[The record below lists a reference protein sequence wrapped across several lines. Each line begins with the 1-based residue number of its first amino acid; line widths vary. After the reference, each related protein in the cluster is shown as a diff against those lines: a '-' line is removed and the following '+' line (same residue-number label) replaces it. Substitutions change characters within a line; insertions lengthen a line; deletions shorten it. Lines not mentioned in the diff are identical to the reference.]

1 MANADRD
8 VRKVTNEARRTY
20 LGDRINVDSAELNR
34 LVADY
39 EDILDEEGEEA
50 KEEGFVPLYDVSR
63 GTWVSTTR
71 DPLSL
76 FFFDHIDGAYSY
88 CLSLDGKLIHY
99 GASTLVQV
107 HDLALDSPARPAPT
121 PGQFR
126 T

>member
-1 MANADRD
+1 MANVERDDR
-8 VRKVTNEARRTY
+8 KEANEIRRTY
-20 LGDRINVDSAELNR
+20 LGDRINLDEAELGR
-34 LVADY
+34 LNEEY
-39 EDILDEEGEEA
+39 EAIIDEEGEEA
-50 KEEGFVPLYDVSR
+50 EEEGLVPLYDVPR
-63 GTWVSTTR
+63 GTWVSTNR

-121 PGQFR
+121 PGQYR